1 MTTRKYELRQ
11 RAADMDATRDRI
23 TQAAIDLHG
32 TIGPVRT
39 TISAIA
45 QRAGV
50 QRITVTRH
58 FPDDADLF
66 AACSGRYWADHPLPD
81 PAGWAVP
88 GPDATRGA
96 FEETYRFYA
105 SVEPMLT
112 NVLRDA
118 TVSPLIEGSLDPYRA
133 FLDAA
138 SDVLLETVR
147 SPALPDA
154 RRSALRW
161 ALSFETWFRLHRL
174 ENLSDDDA
182 AALALEL
189 LVPA

>member
-1 MTTRKYELRQ
+1 MSTRKYELRQ

-32 TIGPVRT
+32 TVGPART

-45 QRAGV
+45 ARAGV

-66 AACSGRYWADHPLPD
+66 AACSGRYWSDHPLPD
-81 PAGWAVP
+81 PEGWAVP
-88 GPDATRGA
+88 GQDAARTG
-96 FEETYRFYA
+96 FEETYGFYA
-105 SVEPMLT
+105 SVEPMLA

-118 TVSPLIEGSLDPYRA
+118 TASPAIEVSLDPYRA

-138 SDVLLETVR
+138 SAALLETVCR
-147 SPALPDA
+147 PAGPDA

-161 ALSFETWFRLHRL
+161 AISFETWFRLHRL
-174 ENLSDDDA
+174 EELPNDGA
-182 AALALEL
+182 VALVLEL